1 VRRDIEGII
10 RLRIKHVCNWL
21 KLII

>member
-10 RLRIKHVCNWL
+10 RLRIKHACNWL